1 MITRIFFK
9 KLGLLWAPLL
19 ERLERRFVVQVLLR
33 DMVIIQVDEV
43 SEGCL
48 QGGGRVEA
56 VGAQHV
62 GDAAIEAFDHAVGAR
77 GCGFDQAMLD
87 AVVGTDLIEDLGAG
101 WWRSPVAQK
110 RSVNSLVNS
119 LPLSVRTVLMVKGA
133 FAIKRFKKPLAAVAD
148 LSLRIST

>member
-1 MITRIFFK
+1 M
-9 KLGLLWAPLL
+9 
-19 ERLERRFVVQVLLR
+19 QVLLR

-110 RSVNSLVNS
+110 RSVNSL
-119 LPLSVRTVLMVKGA
+119 PLSVRTVLMVKGA